1 MKLPILITFL
11 VLCLSMRV
19 TAQPTLTHQ
28 QAHDLFATGNAAY
41 RTQDYDNAAQAYAKL
56 LDAGYETAPVLYNM
70 GTTAARLD
78 QKGEAIGYLMRA
90 RKLDPRNENIRA
102 NLHRV
107 DPPVNPDQPNV
118 TGASAESVWAR
129 ITQFFT
135 TSEWLCIVW
144 FPFMLACLSASALV
158 LRLHPKVLAAARVL
172 LPMSVAI
179 FLFTL
184 IPAASSIYNTRYRPR
199 AVVTSP
205 AEILSGPAERFTKIA
220 TVPEGQILTTLR
232 HESEGYTRVKLP
244 NKQQGYV
251 NQTNLMKL

>member
-1 MKLPILITFL
+1 MKLAALIIVL
-11 VLCLSMRV
+11 VFCIIRPGA
-19 TAQPTLTHQ
+19 AQSALTHQ

-41 RTQDYDNAAQAYAKL
+41 RTQDYDSAAQAYAKL

-90 RKLDPRNENIRA
+90 RKLDPRNDNIRA

-107 DPPVNPDQPNV
+107 DPPVNPEQPNV

-135 TSEWLCIVW
+135 TSEWLAIVW
-144 FPFMLACLSASALV
+144 LPLMVACFSASAIV
-158 LRLHPKVLAAARVL
+158 LRLHPKILAASRFL
-172 LPMSVAI
+172 LPVSVAI
-179 FLFTL
+179 FLFVL
-184 IPAASSIYNTRYRPR
+184 IPAISSIYNTRYRPR

-244 NKQQGYV
+244 NKQQGYI
-251 NQTNLMKL
+251 NQTSLMKL